1 MSPSATTDV
10 KMAGALPPQA
20 IAMADDWFN
29 AIMDDEPEK
38 VRRRAV
44 AAALG

>member
-10 KMAGALPPQA
+10 KMAGAVPPQA
-20 IAMADDWFN
+20 IEMADDWFN

-38 VRRRAV
+38 VRNGRRA
-44 AAALG
+44 AAPT